1 MDISTTRYG
10 EERAIASKRSLVPVQ
25 DIEASSDLI
34 STRAG
39 RFLVGNSSETGEA
52 TSPIPDSHTDADRPE
67 CILHALDRDSRTEA
81 KTGGLS
87 QTAIVPHDYVRRGRY
102 RRHDWVP

>member
-1 MDISTTRYG
+1 MD
-10 EERAIASKRSLVPVQ
+10 
-25 DIEASSDLI
+25 
-34 STRAG
+34 
-39 RFLVGNSSETGEA
+39 NSSETEEA
-52 TSPIPDSHTDADRPE
+52 TSPIPDSRTDADRPE

-81 KTGGLS
+81 KTDGSS